1 MGLRQALGL
10 LFTEI
15 WFTIKKEYNKLIN
28 TSFVEFL
35 NVIDRWIL
43 CEGDCIELLE
53 NKKYCYI
60 KEGEI
65 NE

>member
-15 WFTIKKEYNKLIN
+15 WFTIKKEHNKLIN

-43 CEGDCIELLE
+43 SQGDCIELLE
-53 NKKYCYI
+53 NKKY
-60 KEGEI
+60 
-65 NE
+65 